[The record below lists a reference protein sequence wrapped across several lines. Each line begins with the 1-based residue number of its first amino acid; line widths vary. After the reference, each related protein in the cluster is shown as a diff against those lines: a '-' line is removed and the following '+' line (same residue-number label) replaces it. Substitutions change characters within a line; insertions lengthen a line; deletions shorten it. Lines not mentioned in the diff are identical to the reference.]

1 MAAYG
6 PQSLSLDFLA
16 RELAFDDAEECRAFA
31 VGQLGCVP
39 LAADAA
45 CLDTRA
51 SRRALLG
58 GDGGGGGRGVQAQA
72 ATGAVGAGGGKKK
85 DGRKEEK
92 KSKKKKGKKKKGK
105 DKR

>member
-31 VGQLGCVP
+31 VGRLGCVP

-51 SRRALLG
+51 SRRVLLG
-58 GDGGGGGRGVQAQA
+58 VGDGGGTAAQAQA
-72 ATGAVGAGGGKKK
+72 ATGTVGAGGRKKK
-85 DGRKEEK
+85 DEKKKDRRKEEK
-92 KSKKKKGKKKKGK
+92 KSKKKKAK